1 MRSDDV
7 SKPGNSAEAH
17 SENAG
22 VPSGLD
28 ASREFWDEKA
38 KENPYWY
45 VSSFGSYD
53 NRNLD
58 EFWKSGENIW
68 SDLKRALDYQP
79 RPSDVVVEIG
89 CGVGR
94 LSRVIAP
101 QVSHLHALD
110 ISAEMLAE
118 ARKMD
123 ARNVSFHRAD
133 GNDLRML
140 PDGVADLVLAY
151 CVFQHLPSV
160 EVLGRYL
167 NEMVRVAKPGGIIA
181 FTLTPRT
188 WRVYLRPVSQLR
200 RWLIERFANGGP
212 TNLYRHAWLG
222 IRPSKKAV
230 EAAIPV
236 TLKWSTL
243 HGDKWLFVGRK
254 GS

>member
-1 MRSDDV
+1 MRSNNV
-7 SKPGNSAEAH
+7 PNPANSGEAH
-17 SENAG
+17 PESAG
-22 VPSGLD
+22 APSGLD

-45 VSSFGSYD
+45 VSSYGSYD

-58 EFWKSGENIW
+58 EFWKSGGNIW
-68 SDLKRALDYQP
+68 ADLKRALDYRP

-101 QVSHLHALD
+101 EVSHLHAFD

-118 ARKMD
+118 AAKIEP
-123 ARNVSFHRAD
+123 RNVSFHRAE
-133 GNDLRML
+133 GNDLRIL
-140 PDGVADLVLAY
+140 PDGIADLVLAY

-167 NEMVRVAKPGGIIA
+167 KEMVRVAKPGGIIA

-188 WRVYLRPVSQLR
+188 WWVYLRPVSQAR
-200 RWLIERFANGGP
+200 RWLIERFAHGGP
-212 TNLYRHAWLG
+212 KDLYRHAWLG
-222 IRPSKKAV
+222 IRPSKGAI
-230 EAAIPV
+230 EAASPV
-236 TLKWSTL
+236 ILKRSTL
-243 HGDKWLFVGRK
+243 HGDKWLFVGRRE
-254 GS
+254 S

>member
-1 MRSDDV
+1 MRSNNV
-7 SKPGNSAEAH
+7 PNPANSGEAH
-17 SENAG
+17 PESAG
-22 VPSGLD
+22 APSGLD

-45 VSSFGSYD
+45 VSSYGSYD

-58 EFWKSGENIW
+58 EFWKSGGNIW
-68 SDLKRALDYQP
+68 ADLKRALDYRP

-101 QVSHLHALD
+101 EVSHLHAFD

-118 ARKMD
+118 AAKMEP
-123 ARNVSFHRAD
+123 RNVSFHRAE
-133 GNDLRML
+133 GNDLRIL
-140 PDGVADLVLAY
+140 PDGIADLVLAY

-167 NEMVRVAKPGGIIA
+167 KEMVRVAKPGGIIA

-188 WRVYLRPVSQLR
+188 WRVYLRPVSQAR
-200 RWLIERFANGGP
+200 RWLIERFAHGGP
-212 TNLYRHAWLG
+212 KDLYRHAWLG
-222 IRPSKKAV
+222 IRPSKGAI
-230 EAAIPV
+230 EAASPV
-236 TLKWSTL
+236 ILKRSTL
-243 HGDKWLFVGRK
+243 HGDKWLFVGRRE
-254 GS
+254 S

>member
-7 SKPGNSAEAH
+7 PKPANSVEAH
-17 SENAG
+17 AENAS

-38 KENPYWY
+38 RENPYWY

-68 SDLKRALDYQP
+68 SDLKRALDYRP
-79 RPSDVVVEIG
+79 RPTDVVVEIG

-118 ARKMD
+118 AGKMD
-123 ARNVSFHRAD
+123 ARNVSFHRAE

-140 PDGVADLVLAY
+140 PDGIADLVLAY

-160 EVLGRYL
+160 EALGRYL
-167 NEMVRVAKPGGIIA
+167 KEMVRVAKPGGIIA
-181 FTLTPRT
+181 FTLTPRS

-200 RWLIERFANGGP
+200 RWLIERFAHGGP
-212 TNLYRHAWLG
+212 TDLYRHAWLG
-222 IRPSKKAV
+222 IRPSEKEV

-236 TLKWSTL
+236 TLERSTL
-243 HGDKWLFVGRK
+243 HGDKWLFVGRRER
-254 GS
+254 

>member
-1 MRSDDV
+1 MRSNNV
-7 SKPGNSAEAH
+7 PGSANSREALLE
-17 SENAG
+17 SAG
-22 VPSGLD
+22 APSGLD

-45 VSSFGSYD
+45 VSSYGSYD

-68 SDLKRALDYQP
+68 SDLKRALNYRP

-101 QVSHLHALD
+101 EVSHLHAFD

-118 ARKMD
+118 AAKMEP
-123 ARNVSFHRAD
+123 RNVSFHRAE
-133 GNDLRML
+133 GNDLRIL
-140 PDGVADLVLAY
+140 PNGIADLVLAY

-167 NEMVRVAKPGGIIA
+167 EEMVRVAKPGGIIA

-200 RWLIERFANGGP
+200 RWLIERFAHGGP
-212 TNLYRHAWLG
+212 KDLYRHAWLG
-222 IRPSKKAV
+222 IRPSRKAV
-230 EAAIPV
+230 EAASPV
-236 TLKWSTL
+236 ALKRSTL
-243 HGDKWLFVGRK
+243 HGDKWLFVGGRE
-254 GS
+254 S